1 MWKFKVYETL
11 TIHLKKIILIYWLNI
26 YMLVLPYKWSFLK
39 AEKQENVFFLDLK
52 KKSISYSQHVI

>member
-1 MWKFKVYETL
+1 MWKFKVNETL

-39 AEKQENVFFLDLK
+39 AEKQQNVFFLDLK
-52 KKSISYSQHVI
+52 KIYKL